1 MFDYFD
7 QSGLPILILET
18 HSEGPIVRINPYEI
32 HINDP
37 EYIDHVYVGS
47 STRRTD
53 KWYWSVRGFTTGDA
67 ALSTLSHELHRQR
80 RSAIAP
86 FFSKAAVQRL
96 EPTVQS
102 VVDKLVLR
110 LKALQG
116 SGTFI
121 NLVNVFTALTADVIF
136 QYSFDRSAN
145 LMERPDFAPDWHT
158 VMKETSINFNVMKQ
172 FGWAEYMLIITPV
185 WLIRILNPRAI
196 VFLEMEKVVAPMY
209 HVPFI
214 GANTRSK
221 ALYRQ
226 VSRIQQDL
234 KDGGK
239 PTGQKT
245 IFYDVL
251 TSDGVRPE
259 DKTIKHLVNEAR
271 VIVIAGTVTT
281 AHILSILTFHVVN
294 NPNILKRLQA
304 ELATLTSED
313 QSWRQ
318 LEKLPFLV
326 RRNCLFDHL
335 LI

>member
-1 MFDYFD
+1 M
-7 QSGLPILILET
+7 
-18 HSEGPIVRINPYEI
+18 
-32 HINDP
+32 
-37 EYIDHVYVGS
+37 
-47 STRRTD
+47 
-53 KWYWSVRGFTTGDA
+53 FTTGNA

-102 VVDKLVLR
+102 VVDKLLLR
-110 LKALQG
+110 LKALQR

-145 LMERPDFAPDWHT
+145 LMEHPDFAPDWHK
-158 VMKETSINFNVMKQ
+158 VIKGSSINFHVMKH
-172 FGWAEYMLIITPV
+172 FEWAEYMLRITPV
-185 WLIRILNPRAI
+185 WLIRIINPRVTI
-196 VFLEMEKVVAPMY
+196 FIEMEKVIAPMC

-214 GANTRSK
+214 GANPQSK
-221 ALYRQ
+221 DLYSQ

-234 KDGGK
+234 KEGGK

-259 DKTIKHLVNEAR
+259 DKTIEHLVNEAR
-271 VIVIAGTVTT
+271 VIVLAGTVST

-294 NPNILKRLQA
+294 KPDILKRLQA
-304 ELATLTSED
+304 ELATLASED
-313 QSWRQ
+313 QSLRH

-326 RRNCLFDHL
+326 RRNS
-335 LI
+335 